1 MDIDLGPVS
10 RITAD
15 AVGPA
20 GHRTFFLQGR
30 SEDRLVTVL
39 LEKQQVQLLA
49 ASIVE
54 ILAQIGKPTGDGPPE
69 EAMGLEEPIIP
80 EWRVGRLAISYVED
94 RDLILL
100 EVNELVPDS
109 DDEDDD
115 EGEDDDEDDEDEDAA
130 GEDRGGVDGA
140 DGEDGDI
147 GDQGIG
153 GVDDDLLGGP
163 HNAVPE
169 GEALP
174 EPGAVRFWATREQ
187 MLALARHGAQVASK
201 GRPTCRFCDQPIEP
215 DGHVCAAMN
224 GHRTTGDDDG

>member
-39 LEKQQVQLLA
+39 VEKQQVQLLA

-69 EAMGLEEPIIP
+69 EAMGLEEPVMP

-100 EVNELVPDS
+100 EVNELVPDAGEGEEE
-109 DDEDDD
+109 EDDD
-115 EGEDDDEDDEDEDAA
+115 EEDGNGNGNGNGDGDGSGDGDGNEDEDEDEAI
-130 GEDRGGVDGA
+130 DGGADGA
-140 DGEDGDI
+140 DDEEP
-147 GDQGIG
+147 
-153 GVDDDLLGGP
+153 VGP
-163 HNAVPE
+163 
-169 GEALP
+169 GT
-174 EPGAVRFWATREQ
+174 VRFWATREQ

-201 GRPTCRFCDQPIEP
+201 GRPTCRFCDQPMDPE
-215 DGHVCAAMN
+215 GHVCAAMN
-224 GHRTTGDDDG
+224 GHRATGDG